1 MAWRRHT
8 SSVKRGSA
16 ILAAGLALLFLS
28 LSGPVP
34 GAHAQSMEPRAY
46 TNAPVGMNFLI
57 AGYNYMQGGVLLDAS
72 VPLTDVDVRIHSLIL
87 AYSRML
93 DLWGR
98 SGSIGVVLPYA
109 WLSASGTLES
119 TGKSGKRTVSGPADP
134 ALRFSVNLYGGPALT
149 LEEFK
154 NYRQDT
160 IVGLGFLVSA
170 PLGDYDPAKL
180 ANIGTNRWS
189 FKPEIGISHDFG
201 DWSLEAVAGV
211 TFYTDNNDFFGG
223 QKREQDPIYSFQC
236 HAIYNFKSGVW
247 VALNGTYYTGGVTTL
262 NGVANDD
269 LMSNWR
275 WGLTVAVPVNRYN
288 SIKLFGSRGAYTR
301 IGEDFDMIG
310 VAWQIRWGAGL

>member
-1 MAWRRHT
+1 MAWMRHT

-16 ILAAGLALLFLS
+16 IFASGMALVFLS
-28 LSGPVP
+28 LTGAAP
-34 GAHAQSMEPRAY
+34 GAYAQSMEPRAY
-46 TNAPVGMNFLI
+46 SNAPVGMNFLI
-57 AGYNYMQGGVLLDAS
+57 AGYNYMQGGVLLDPS
-72 VPLTDVDVRIHSLIL
+72 VPLTDVDIRIHSLIL

-109 WLSASGTLES
+109 WLSGSGKLES
-119 TGKSGKRTVSGPADP
+119 TGVSGKRTVWGPADP

-160 IVGLGFLVSA
+160 IVGLSFLVSA
-170 PLGDYDPAKL
+170 PLGDYDPSKL

-211 TFYTDNNDFFGG
+211 TLYSDNNDFFGG
-223 QKREQDPIYSFQC
+223 NKREQDPIYSFQA
-236 HAIYNFKSGVW
+236 HAIYNFTSGVW
-247 VALNGTYYTGGVTTL
+247 VAMDGTYYAGGATTL
-262 NGVANDD
+262 NGVAHDD
-269 LMSNWR
+269 SLSSWR
-275 WGLTVAVPVNRYN
+275 WGFTVAVPVNRYN
-288 SIKLFGSRGAYTR
+288 SIKLFGSKGIYTR
-301 IGEDFDMIG
+301 TGEDFDMIG